1 MGLAAA
7 LDTVLVVVLVDVDVD
22 LLVFVEAVVFVV
34 LCDLEYWLL
43 GQRASALFGMLRF
56 GISQD

>member
-7 LDTVLVVVLVDVDVD
+7 LDTVLVVFLVDVDVVF
-22 LLVFVEAVVFVV
+22 LVFVEAVAFVV
-34 LCDLEYWLL
+34 LCVLEYWLL
-43 GQRASALFGMLRF
+43 GQRASASFEMLRF

>member
-1 MGLAAA
+1 
-7 LDTVLVVVLVDVDVD
+7 VFLVDVDVD